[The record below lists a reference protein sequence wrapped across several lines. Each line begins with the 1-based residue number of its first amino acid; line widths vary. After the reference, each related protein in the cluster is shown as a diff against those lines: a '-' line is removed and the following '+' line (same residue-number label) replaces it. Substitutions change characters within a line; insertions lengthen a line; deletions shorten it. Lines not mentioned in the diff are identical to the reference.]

1 MSDEFGEL
9 SEREPTSKPKK
20 SSTKMTLE
28 KAVEMGEY
36 DPKFLSTFPEWAG
49 FSNNIRWHY
58 VRDAIQNRRHF
69 LMVNWAETN
78 NVFDF
83 RLKPEM
89 KEVIDKINA
98 QLVSLN
104 QEVEKLRLE
113 FIKWS
118 LIFTIL

>member
-9 SEREPTSKPKK
+9 SEREPKSKPRK
-20 SSTKMTLE
+20 STSKMTLE

-36 DPKFLSTFPEWAG
+36 DPNFLSTFPEWAG

-69 LMVNWAETN
+69 LMINWAETN
-78 NVFDF
+78 NVLDF

-89 KEVIDKINA
+89 KAVVDKINN
-98 QLVSLN
+98 QLKLLN
-104 QEVEKLRLE
+104 DEEERLRLE
-113 FIKWS
+113 FIK
-118 LIFTIL
+118 